1 MSGSGI
7 SWAICR
13 SAFCSRQITTP
24 APHHSVFLQAGCPS
38 CRPTNAVDTTSISKT
53 TWSVV
58 LACHSCVKWT
68 VVPAVIDARS
78 VTVRWHAVVQGTS
91 SVARMDHNR
100 WRISW
105 ISPLLPCTY
114 CILRCQSLTVCVC
127 LANVK
132 CLFWGCWV
140 FIEKACK
147 KRACSRVKSSEY
159 SDGTKG
165 KLKNR
170 TCICKNM
177 SWQSRK
183 HTKKKT
189 TIVKEL
195 HLNLKLQTG
204 SWKLSSLEQPIW
216 IAFDWSEQTVD
227 WGQWVDTN

>member
-1 MSGSGI
+1 VI
-7 SWAICR
+7 PNPTDLNPDLVTLALV
-13 SAFCSRQITTP
+13 P
-24 APHHSVFLQAGCPS
+24 CPIPV
-38 CRPTNAVDTTSISKT
+38 RLIQYGGNAVDTTSISKT
-53 TWSVV
+53 TWCVV

-147 KRACSRVKSSEY
+147 NVHAAELKAVSIVMVQKVNWRIEHAYAKIWAGNQENIQRRQIKIDLNRKR
-159 SDGTKG
+159 
-165 KLKNR
+165 L
-170 TCICKNM
+170 
-177 SWQSRK
+177 
-183 HTKKKT
+183 
-189 TIVKEL
+189 L
-195 HLNLKLQTG
+195 
-204 SWKLSSLEQPIW
+204 
-216 IAFDWSEQTVD
+216 
-227 WGQWVDTN
+227 